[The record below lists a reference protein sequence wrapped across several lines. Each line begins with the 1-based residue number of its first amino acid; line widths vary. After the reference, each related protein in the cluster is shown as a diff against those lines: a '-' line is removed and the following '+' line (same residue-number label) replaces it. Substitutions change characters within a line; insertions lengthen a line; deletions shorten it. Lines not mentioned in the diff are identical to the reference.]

1 MDGAD
6 LICFLQQHVLLSV
19 LMFFTIN
26 NFHST
31 VQIESKKAS
40 HEVEDISHI
49 IYPRRNLFRICKE
62 QLHINKKKWKY
73 NLENEQKGILYYQS
87 SEKYKLKLL

>member
-1 MDGAD
+1 MKCSLGISYFLEEISSLSSVLMDGAD

-62 QLHINKKKWKY
+62 QLHINKKK
-73 NLENEQKGILYYQS
+73 
-87 SEKYKLKLL
+87 